1 MSKQREISNKKQESS
16 SISYIAY
23 YNEHISDLEKD
34 AFNYSEQLQLILHL
48 LSLGQALCKQPRHI
62 IQNLCEEVTKATQ
75 HRANLIIYKRKK
87 DHQNE
92 IPDSLF
98 RFPVRFG
105 DLTYGILLIDP
116 DPLKPDY
123 PALSFT
129 ISLLLAQICGV
140 LLYIAEQ
147 GAILQLNDENFGKG
161 RNVALTK
168 REREILILIC
178 RGYNA
183 EKVASQL
190 CISPKTVKRHKHN
203 IYTKLAVHSEH
214 EALIAAYFAH
224 LFLPI
229 EDL

>member
-1 MSKQREISNKKQESS
+1 MGKHRDPGGQKQDLT
-16 SISYIAY
+16 SISYIAC
-23 YNEHISDLEKD
+23 YNEHIPDLEKD
-34 AFNYSEQLQLILHL
+34 ILGNSEQLQPIMHL
-48 LSLGQALCKQPRHI
+48 LSLGQALCNQSRHI

-75 HRANLIIYKRKK
+75 HRANLIIYKREQDQQKELSASPF
-87 DHQNE
+87 H
-92 IPDSLF
+92 
-98 RFPVRFG
+98 FPVRFG
-105 DLTYGILLIDP
+105 DLKYGTLFIHP
-116 DPLKPDY
+116 DPLRPDH

-140 LLYIAEQ
+140 LLHIAEQ
-147 GAILQLNDENFGKG
+147 AAILQLNDEHCGKR
-161 RNVALTK
+161 RNISLTC

-203 IYTKLAVHSEH
+203 IYTKLEVHSEH
-214 EALIAAYFAH
+214 EALIAAYFAN